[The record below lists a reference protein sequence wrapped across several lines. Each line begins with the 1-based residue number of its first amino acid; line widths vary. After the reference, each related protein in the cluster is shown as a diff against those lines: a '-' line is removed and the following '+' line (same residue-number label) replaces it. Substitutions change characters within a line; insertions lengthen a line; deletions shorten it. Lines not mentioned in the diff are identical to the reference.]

1 MRFSLPT
8 LTALMVALT
17 SHVALAQSVTVEDAR
32 VRAVP
37 PVSTTSAAF
46 MVLHN
51 GGDEN
56 TKIVAATSPA
66 AEVLELHEHQHVD
79 GVMQMRRVFDVGI
92 PAGGSTELAPGSLHL
107 MLINLTQPLVEGERV
122 AITIEFAN
130 GETLSF
136 EAPVQ
141 PVKTMHQESH
151 DKAH

>member
-1 MRFSLPT
+1 MRLFLPT
-8 LTALMVALT
+8 LTALMLALA
-17 SHVALAQSVTVEDAR
+17 SHVAMAQSVTVEDTQ

-51 GGDEN
+51 AGDED
-56 TKIVAATSPA
+56 TEIVAASSPA

-79 GVMQMRRVFDVGI
+79 GVMQMRRVSQVGI
-92 PAGGSTELAPGSLHL
+92 PAGGSTELAPGGLHL
-107 MLINLTQPLVEGERV
+107 MLINLTQPLMEGERV
-122 AITIEFAN
+122 NITLEFAN

-136 EAPVQ
+136 DAPVQ
-141 PVKTMHQESH
+141 PVQTRPQASH

>member
-8 LTALMVALT
+8 LTAVVLSLA
-17 SHVALAQSVTVEDAR
+17 SHVALAQSVTVEDAQ

-37 PVSTTSAAF
+37 PVATTSAAF

-51 GGDEN
+51 AGSDDTE
-56 TKIVAATSPA
+56 IVAATSPA

-79 GVMQMRRVFDVGI
+79 GVMQMRRVSEVGI
-92 PAGGSTELAPGSLHL
+92 PAGGSTELAPGNLHL

-122 AITIEFAN
+122 DITLEFAN

-136 EAPVQ
+136 DAPVQ
-141 PVKTMHQESH
+141 PVETPQQASH
-151 DKAH
+151 GKAH